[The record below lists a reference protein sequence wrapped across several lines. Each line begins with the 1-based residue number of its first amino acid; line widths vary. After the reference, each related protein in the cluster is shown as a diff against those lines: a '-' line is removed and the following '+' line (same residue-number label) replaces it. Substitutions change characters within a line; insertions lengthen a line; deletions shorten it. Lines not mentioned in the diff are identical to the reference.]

1 MKHVLVLNIENG
13 KALSLVNNKGEIA
26 WFYGYVLKDNL
37 VFKRAATRSEFANLV
52 NDSRYQSVYTE
63 LDIAMPTPW
72 KVLQNNNNSLRIM
85 RFIGKKQELADLQI
99 TAGNK
104 ILTEIVKNIDISTIK
119 VEPGSTIRCY
129 YHGNFPNTVVEMLP
143 GFKAI
148 KMRA

>member
-13 KALSLVNNKGEIA
+13 NALSLVNNQGEVA
-26 WFYGYVLKDNL
+26 WFYGDVLKDNL

-52 NDSRYQSVYTE
+52 HDRRYQSVFTE

-72 KVLQNNNNSLRIM
+72 KVLLKNDNSLRIM
-85 RFIGKKQELADLQI
+85 RFIGKKQQLADLQI

-104 ILTEIVKNIDISTIK
+104 VLTDIVKNIDVSTVK
-119 VEPGSTIRCY
+119 TEPGCTIRFY
-129 YHGNFPNTVVEMLP
+129 YNGNFPNTVVEMLP

>member
-13 KALSLVNNKGEIA
+13 NALSLVNNQGEVD
-26 WFYGYVLKDNL
+26 WFYGDVLKDNL

-52 NDSRYQSVYTE
+52 NDRRYQSVFTE
-63 LDIAMPTPW
+63 LDIAMPTLW
-72 KVLQNNNNSLRIM
+72 KVLLKNDNSFRIM
-85 RFIGKKQELADLQI
+85 RFIGKKQQLADLQI

-104 ILTEIVKNIDISTIK
+104 VLTDIVKNIDVSTVK
-119 VEPGSTIRCY
+119 TEPGSTIRFY
-129 YHGNFPNTVVEMLP
+129 YDGSFPNTVVEMLP